1 MAVISLDGGEER
13 PGRGLAGQ
21 EALCVSGDWE
31 GVGRGRTEG
40 VYVRKERKRYGG
52 KQRGPACRALNA
64 C

>member
-1 MAVISLDGGEER
+1 MEGKSA
-13 PGRGLAGQ
+13 LA
-21 EALCVSGDWE
+21 EAWQDRRVLCVSGDWE

-64 C
+64 Y